1 MAAETLKREQ
11 IAQKIAE
18 KYELSKKQSV
28 DILNDLVEITTNALK
43 GGLQVKLPGLGTFKV
58 KDRKARTA
66 INPRTGE
73 KVEVEAKKVPRFTP
87 SKELKLAVK

>member
-28 DILNDLVEITTNALK
+28 ELLNDLVEIATNALK
-43 GGLQVKLPGLGTFKV
+43 GGMQVKLPGLGTFKV

-66 INPRTGE
+66 INPRTGA
-73 KVEVEAKKVPRFTP
+73 KVEVAATKVPRFTA